1 MASETME
8 QTPES
13 TVTTEGEFQRMVSQ
27 LSTEEVDEYLQLWD
41 EGGLTPSSELDSRD
55 ATVESADLEDDI
67 EAIPQESSWSV
78 SQEQEQRPTDTS
90 EFFPKPPPRTT
101 SKPEPCIENSVKQ
114 SEICQKP
121 DQEDAQDYSVSQKK
135 KFWEQIS
142 TSGEGADSKSSRQPE
157 STVPPPVPRP
167 RSSIVSTVSLLKS
180 EAESDTETTN
190 TTSDST
196 IRLKNVQQDALSKHS
211 FTGSSD
217 ASDKEEVSE
226 ADATESILPASVPAT
241 VSSAVVESTEQDK
254 QPIQSSSS
262 DSESEKNLKSTDK
275 PSPARKSLSLDTE
288 KKSKIPVVATRKTV
302 YERSVSLP
310 TSDLDASI
318 SSVRAKK
325 RYFEAQIKKEMV
337 VDQLMTQLEEE
348 SSPEHKSINQKEHD
362 KPTADPEA
370 MVSRQIHSHI
380 FSHELDEQIES
391 LVPESKHIL
400 EAEEAVVGKP
410 VTVTEVA
417 ETNNKVD
424 ARRTVKRTDST
435 LFEAEIVKLEPVIK
449 EAEEESQITSD
460 NVITNNVKNM
470 RNIFE
475 KFPEQQSIDK
485 SIKEPAQY
493 SPIESEII
501 FDQQNICNDHIGDK
515 TSASISSMPETLQ
528 FKSGEFPNQISDSM
542 EMHIDKSE
550 IEESE
555 KEKDNEE
562 SLKLAEHSNIV
573 SDQIMP
579 EEDEPIPSITVT
591 LSGKQRTDSYSPGD
605 SEDNESEADNVPEHF
620 STEEKDQNISQS
632 QTKST
637 KMSSEKQ
644 EPCVHTPEEH
654 IPDTVWEVPVQQEPE
669 TSEQEITHDIPI
681 ESQIII
687 EKDEED
693 SSLSDVKQFQNIL
706 NRNRIDISEEEA
718 REIAQQVVED
728 IETKI
733 AEKNIIIDS
742 AKIKVDSSINK
753 EVTEY
758 FKQSAEEVDEK
769 IIESVIAKKQREQI
783 MKATRRDTTTSSME
797 ITDEDLRSSGVDT
810 DTSLIDSF
818 SSKLKHLDERSG
830 TDEACHLDNM
840 RTDVGGVLGDK
851 EVLEKT
857 LAEVKESLEAA
868 QEELIEEHKK
878 KQDKIDKKESP
889 SEFEFKV
896 MAIDRLKDESIQEC
910 NNEDVLSTCDSEELV
925 KTMSAQINSKSY
937 GDETVDL
944 TSFKEDLKG
953 EGHAFD
959 LGLQFGDKKS
969 DIAKD
974 IFIPEVQRQ
983 DLQDDTIDDSKKFKP
998 KDDFPSSSSPIL
1010 TTEKSK
1016 EFVSKEENYE
1026 NTHSFEEQQKF
1037 ELTRE
1042 SHKEEKSEKKVSGH
1056 NYTSTEK
1063 LEFPSKK
1070 EKIIEAA
1077 ITGEHKGFESEKTV
1091 SEFQESHNFI
1101 ENEEKSDSYIS
1112 ERLSEIETQ
1121 EHESNVFESSEQ
1133 TEISLT
1139 TQESCETGEKQNII
1153 SNVHSEYPKF
1163 SPEIAKEEMRRTFSD
1178 DSQKSSQD
1186 ESIKSPVG
1194 VEDALSSS
1202 SSSGRKGD
1210 SDTMHTLGKPGVV
1223 MRKHKTGIS
1232 SAERVSSKHERRS
1245 GTDYEPYSSS
1255 GESHYQSFEQT
1266 SESIRTPS
1274 RPCSSDIE
1282 GLMVGVAGTTGSSE
1296 YESAISH
1303 EVSAR
1308 SGTSHE
1314 FHTAVSSLSSRES
1327 MKSLDSESSGNL
1339 ASVEISSEASETL
1352 VPSAMEL
1359 ERDMEG
1365 VSGPVSDYYTP
1376 PSRRFTEP
1384 YEMDIPHHVIR
1395 GESPHNICSMSDEK
1409 DSASF
1414 DNSADDLISEEDIEL
1429 EKDKTDDGIPTK
1441 MKRSHEMIFLQDS
1454 RPASDSPVTEITD
1467 DKLASS
1473 LEEGTSVISSMSS
1486 VSENAVK
1493 TVLEVSRTESDKMDG
1508 SVTSD
1513 QLSLTVSGTSEQ
1525 LSLSSES
1532 HDEPAV
1538 QKVNKIESSTSTQPT
1553 TYTNSVSSVTITT
1566 SMIKEQGIQSVC
1578 TQVTS
1583 QSESSKSEDI
1593 IQTEQIS
1600 SHSNGPAAVEY
1611 KSEYDDI
1618 KETRRKPGHRRNEST
1633 TFKPSM
1639 IPILNKKSD
1648 SKSSKPVEGKLSN
1661 YIIEDTAESDKYGT
1675 LSNLTTKEGRND
1687 EKKDI
1692 DESEKL
1698 EEESYQTEA
1707 DQGFHREMREAR
1719 LTLEDSAFCTEDEHE
1734 DIKDISASRLQSQIS
1749 KSDSEGGQR
1758 HMSSEISDDRP
1769 DSELIELM
1777 KQCSSDATID
1787 DPIERPRTP
1796 EPPEEPEIKDDTP
1809 EFSSEAQAS
1818 ITELELEYCGAF
1830 SRSVEYEAH
1839 ISPIHEKPYI
1849 SFEAQEHQDDM
1860 AEAEAAFHM
1869 VPHVSPTIPSVL
1881 PPTIPE
1887 DPIAEKHELE
1897 TREIALKE
1905 EMRRRSILAEAT
1917 SPGSI
1922 PDITVTQ
1929 HLAPLIDR
1937 EFHYPDLELEAEEV
1951 AATSTK
1957 EKSTPD
1963 TPASLSSKAS
1973 TESEADQGREYIIDE
1988 PDGEDYIAEEPDTAE
2003 FSVTTEDKTE
2013 METKHETIIERDSA
2027 TNSPG
2032 SDSFELLEKP
2042 DLADD
2047 FVIIEEVG
2055 KEAQEQDVEGK
2066 SVKIGQRRVI
2076 KKSVPDDDIKSPP
2089 KPATKMTDL
2098 KYYPPVK
2105 DDLGPFPFESESP
2118 PTGDDVQ
2125 PSGESE
2131 EGSPPSDEVQTYEN
2145 EVEAGKKWIEM
2156 QFQGE
2161 QAAAVYGYE
2170 FEHGPL
2176 EDIKE
2181 EEATDFESSSKIG
2194 SVGSQVSHSV
2204 GSFGSV
2210 KESLSST
2217 PDYDVLAG
2225 RKYFTRSGE
2234 HDDVSMSSLQEFE
2247 RIEHMIALESTKN
2260 KSLGSQDSLSGSGGS
2275 GSKKHGTTRSGGD
2288 DISLSSLKEFEGLE
2302 MACIAAERIESKA
2315 KEEEA
2320 LLSEI
2325 EEGHESQASESESC
2339 ETISAGG
2346 IKGGDSDSDDY
2357 EKRMFEIDE
2366 IIRQAQT
2373 NVERFTD
2380 VKDPTEV
2387 SFLDKT
2393 ESVGRGDSLEE
2404 VAKVPDL
2411 DLDQPLNSSSSA
2423 SKAYDS
2429 SSYTMHWVD
2438 ESRQTTDSLDKGKK
2452 LKIEPDQFTIST
2464 DSLDMKTGDKTS
2476 ADAMSASTDSIEYQL
2491 QQKKSKGRNDLMTDS
2506 IELSNKSNIMS
2517 DSLDLDTVKHT
2528 DSIEDDDE
2536 ACGNVVGAHDQSSSS
2551 GREGDLSS
2559 SGKEDSG
2566 EHNRIPPPRAELM
2579 LGSTDSLE
2587 PTSSTATHATY
2598 HYETDSIMSSSF
2610 TSGGSNTMVSS
2621 TETLDAAAR
2630 AEVWFEDGKPY
2641 VTEVIEPET
2650 DGDFSHIIHRTVE
2663 LPPEIHKVTFQGPDA
2678 DKALR
2683 EYVDKFGPG
2692 EDMSETQHVDEHGNV
2707 HIKRVVQRRVVIKP
2721 EQMTGAAAG
2730 LSGPELEQ
2738 YIKHLSEE
2746 QMLGEME
2753 PLVASEEQ
2761 SGVTESDYS
2770 HLLSSAT
2777 SPPDSSESHQEY
2789 FSRHVVSR
2797 STVSSPS
2804 TSITTTKKEIS
2815 LIQQKGRIPCYYC
2828 NFKSFL
2834 C

>member
-1 MASETME
+1 M
-8 QTPES
+8 
-13 TVTTEGEFQRMVSQ
+13 
-27 LSTEEVDEYLQLWD
+27 
-41 EGGLTPSSELDSRD
+41 
-55 ATVESADLEDDI
+55 
-67 EAIPQESSWSV
+67 
-78 SQEQEQRPTDTS
+78 
-90 EFFPKPPPRTT
+90 
-101 SKPEPCIENSVKQ
+101 
-114 SEICQKP
+114 
-121 DQEDAQDYSVSQKK
+121 
-135 KFWEQIS
+135 
-142 TSGEGADSKSSRQPE
+142 
-157 STVPPPVPRP
+157 
-167 RSSIVSTVSLLKS
+167 
-180 EAESDTETTN
+180 
-190 TTSDST
+190 
-196 IRLKNVQQDALSKHS
+196 
-211 FTGSSD
+211 
-217 ASDKEEVSE
+217 
-226 ADATESILPASVPAT
+226 
-241 VSSAVVESTEQDK
+241 
-254 QPIQSSSS
+254 
-262 DSESEKNLKSTDK
+262 
-275 PSPARKSLSLDTE
+275 
-288 KKSKIPVVATRKTV
+288 
-302 YERSVSLP
+302 
-310 TSDLDASI
+310 
-318 SSVRAKK
+318 
-325 RYFEAQIKKEMV
+325 
-337 VDQLMTQLEEE
+337 
-348 SSPEHKSINQKEHD
+348 
-362 KPTADPEA
+362 
-370 MVSRQIHSHI
+370 
-380 FSHELDEQIES
+380 
-391 LVPESKHIL
+391 
-400 EAEEAVVGKP
+400 
-410 VTVTEVA
+410 
-417 ETNNKVD
+417 
-424 ARRTVKRTDST
+424 
-435 LFEAEIVKLEPVIK
+435 
-449 EAEEESQITSD
+449 
-460 NVITNNVKNM
+460 
-470 RNIFE
+470 
-475 KFPEQQSIDK
+475 
-485 SIKEPAQY
+485 
-493 SPIESEII
+493 
-501 FDQQNICNDHIGDK
+501 
-515 TSASISSMPETLQ
+515 
-528 FKSGEFPNQISDSM
+528 
-542 EMHIDKSE
+542 
-550 IEESE
+550 
-555 KEKDNEE
+555 
-562 SLKLAEHSNIV
+562 
-573 SDQIMP
+573 
-579 EEDEPIPSITVT
+579 
-591 LSGKQRTDSYSPGD
+591 
-605 SEDNESEADNVPEHF
+605 
-620 STEEKDQNISQS
+620 
-632 QTKST
+632 
-637 KMSSEKQ
+637 
-644 EPCVHTPEEH
+644 
-654 IPDTVWEVPVQQEPE
+654 
-669 TSEQEITHDIPI
+669 
-681 ESQIII
+681 
-687 EKDEED
+687 
-693 SSLSDVKQFQNIL
+693 
-706 NRNRIDISEEEA
+706 
-718 REIAQQVVED
+718 
-728 IETKI
+728 
-733 AEKNIIIDS
+733 
-742 AKIKVDSSINK
+742 
-753 EVTEY
+753 
-758 FKQSAEEVDEK
+758 
-769 IIESVIAKKQREQI
+769 
-783 MKATRRDTTTSSME
+783 
-797 ITDEDLRSSGVDT
+797 
-810 DTSLIDSF
+810 
-818 SSKLKHLDERSG
+818 
-830 TDEACHLDNM
+830 
-840 RTDVGGVLGDK
+840 
-851 EVLEKT
+851 
-857 LAEVKESLEAA
+857 
-868 QEELIEEHKK
+868 
-878 KQDKIDKKESP
+878 
-889 SEFEFKV
+889 
-896 MAIDRLKDESIQEC
+896 
-910 NNEDVLSTCDSEELV
+910 
-925 KTMSAQINSKSY
+925 
-937 GDETVDL
+937 
-944 TSFKEDLKG
+944 
-953 EGHAFD
+953 
-959 LGLQFGDKKS
+959 
-969 DIAKD
+969 
-974 IFIPEVQRQ
+974 
-983 DLQDDTIDDSKKFKP
+983 
-998 KDDFPSSSSPIL
+998 
-1010 TTEKSK
+1010 
-1016 EFVSKEENYE
+1016 
-1026 NTHSFEEQQKF
+1026 
-1037 ELTRE
+1037 
-1042 SHKEEKSEKKVSGH
+1042 
-1056 NYTSTEK
+1056 
-1063 LEFPSKK
+1063 
-1070 EKIIEAA
+1070 
-1077 ITGEHKGFESEKTV
+1077 
-1091 SEFQESHNFI
+1091 
-1101 ENEEKSDSYIS
+1101 
-1112 ERLSEIETQ
+1112 
-1121 EHESNVFESSEQ
+1121 
-1133 TEISLT
+1133 
-1139 TQESCETGEKQNII
+1139 
-1153 SNVHSEYPKF
+1153 
-1163 SPEIAKEEMRRTFSD
+1163 
-1178 DSQKSSQD
+1178 
-1186 ESIKSPVG
+1186 
-1194 VEDALSSS
+1194 
-1202 SSSGRKGD
+1202 
-1210 SDTMHTLGKPGVV
+1210 
-1223 MRKHKTGIS
+1223 
-1232 SAERVSSKHERRS
+1232 
-1245 GTDYEPYSSS
+1245 
-1255 GESHYQSFEQT
+1255 
-1266 SESIRTPS
+1266 RTPS

-1303 EVSAR
+1303 EASAQ

-1365 VSGPVSDYYTP
+1365 VTGPVSDYYSP

-1395 GESPHNICSMSDEK
+1395 GESPHNIRSMSDEK

-1429 EKDKTDDGIPTK
+1429 EKDKIDDGIPTK
-1441 MKRSHEMIFLQDS
+1441 MKRSHEMIFQPDL

-1473 LEEGTSVISSMSS
+1473 LEEATSVISSMSS
-1486 VSENAVK
+1486 VSDNAVK
-1493 TVLEVSRTESDKMDG
+1493 TVLEISRTESDRMDG

-1532 HDEPAV
+1532 HEEPIL
-1538 QKVNKIESSTSTQPT
+1538 QKINRIESSTSTQPT
-1553 TYTNSVSSVTITT
+1553 TYTDSVSSVTITT

-1583 QSESSKSEDI
+1583 QSETSKSASEDV
-1593 IQTEQIS
+1593 IQTVC
-1600 SHSNGPAAVEY
+1600 HTNGPSAVQY
-1611 KSEYDDI
+1611 KTEYDEI
-1618 KETRRKPGHRRNEST
+1618 KEPRKKPGHRRNEST

-1639 IPILNKKSD
+1639 IPVLSKKSD
-1648 SKSSKPVEGKLSN
+1648 SKSPKSVEGILSG
-1661 YIIEDTAESDKYGT
+1661 YTIEDTAESDKYGI

-1719 LTLEDSAFCTEDEHE
+1719 LTMDDSAFCAGDEHE
-1734 DIKDISASRLQSQIS
+1734 ETKESPASRPQSQVS

-1777 KQCSSDATID
+1777 KQCSSDTNID

-1830 SRSVEYEAH
+1830 SRSIEYEAH
-1839 ISPIHEKPYI
+1839 VSPIHEKPYI
-1849 SFEAQEHQDDM
+1849 SFEAQDHQDDM

-1869 VPHVSPTIPSVL
+1869 VPHISPTIPSVL
-1881 PPTIPE
+1881 PATIPE

-1897 TREIALKE
+1897 TREMALKE

-1929 HLAPLIDR
+1929 HMAPLVDR

-1951 AATSTK
+1951 AATGSK
-1957 EKSTPD
+1957 EESTPD

-2003 FSVTTEDKTE
+2003 LSMTTEDKTE
-2013 METKHETIIERDSA
+2013 METKHETMIERDSA

-2066 SVKIGQRRVI
+2066 SVRIGPRRII
-2076 KKSVPDDDIKSPP
+2076 KKSIPDDEVKSPP
-2089 KPATKMTDL
+2089 APATKMTDL

-2125 PSGESE
+2125 QSAESE

-2275 GSKKHGTTRSGGD
+2275 SRKHGTNRSGGD

-2302 MACIAAERIESKA
+2302 MACIAAEKIESKA

-2366 IIRQAQT
+2366 IIKQAQT

-2380 VKDPTEV
+2380 LKDATEV

-2411 DLDQPLNSSSSA
+2411 DLDQPLHSASSA

-2429 SSYTMHWVD
+2429 SSYTKHWVD
-2438 ESRQTTDSLDKGKK
+2438 ENRQTTDSLERVEK

-2491 QQKKSKGRNDLMTDS
+2491 QQKKSKGRSEIMTDS

-2536 ACGNVVGAHDQSSSS
+2536 ACGNAAGVHDQSSSS

-2566 EHNRIPPPRAELM
+2566 ENNRIPPPRAELM

-2650 DGDFSHIIHRTVE
+2650 DEDFSHIIHRTVE

-2683 EYVDKFGPG
+2683 EYVEKFGPG

-2721 EQMTGAAAG
+2721 EQMSGAAAG

-2753 PLVASEEQ
+2753 PLEEQ
-2761 SGVTESDYS
+2761 TGMTESDYS
-2770 HLLSSAT
+2770 HLISSAS
-2777 SPPDSSESHQEY
+2777 SPPHSSESHQEY
-2789 FSRHVVSR
+2789 FSRHIVSR
-2797 STVSSPS
+2797 SSVSTPS

-2815 LIQQKGRIPCYYC
+2815 LIQQKGE
-2828 NFKSFL
+2828 KSPSGEVKAPAASSGEPAGTREGDESPDDKVAPDNSSITDKL
-2834 C
+2834 LASGATGANTTSSSK